1 MATPPFIQ
9 NFVDGPPLPKVVV
22 GVLGLVGLI
31 AGGYFLLLA
40 PMQTRIDGLVA
51 QNASLQRELIQARAQ
66 VAELA
71 RFRQELAEVEA
82 RLAVLR
88 EKLPTERETPALYRA
103 LNVAAGESGLGVSL
117 FQPRAPEP
125 RDYVNEI
132 PISIVAEGSY
142 HQLAKFFERVSRL
155 PRVVTVS
162 TFKVAGQPKS
172 RNTLKADLTLATFT
186 YLTSPPVPAG
196 KPGAPAGQTPG
207 APAAPAPKP
216 AAALP
221 QSGDAES

>member
-40 PMQTRIDGLVA
+40 PMQTRIDGLVG

-125 RDYVNEI
+125 KDYVNEI

-142 HQLAKFFERVSRL
+142 HQLAKFFYNIGQLERAASMHVLQIRYAVAQNQQRPSPTGVL
-155 PRVVTVS
+155 PEVKLIVDM
-162 TFKVAGQPKS
+162 VATAFRRPV
-172 RNTLKADLTLATFT
+172 A
-186 YLTSPPVPAG
+186 PPPPPPPPPPPRG
-196 KPGAPAGQTPG
+196 G
-207 APAAPAPKP
+207 
-216 AAALP
+216 
-221 QSGDAES
+221 S